1 MHSPPRVLC
10 IPSYAQCIGM
20 GQGWWRAFVG
30 ICRIPGTRGTRSI
43 KDISVSGHENI
54 SRVLWMQ

>member
-1 MHSPPRVLC
+1 MHSTRRVLC
-10 IPSYAQCIGM
+10 LPHVRCIGM
-20 GQGWWRAFVG
+20 APTAFVG

>member
-1 MHSPPRVLC
+1 MHSPSRVLC
-10 IPSYAQCIGM
+10 IPYAQCIGM
-20 GQGWWRAFVG
+20 GRSAFVG